1 MFELNKNEKFLAWIC
16 LFSVIF
22 FVIASRRP
30 DIIFNAQP
38 WAEDGKIWIENIY
51 NNGFWSSI
59 LLPQNGYYQT
69 ISRLTYGF
77 ALIFGI
83 SKAALIS
90 NIIAISIRCF
100 FVMFILSERMSF
112 INIQYRIAAVIY
124 FLLMPNLSEGYV
136 NITNI
141 HWYLSLYLMAILIS
155 DDAHSKSWKVHD
167 FSILIISSLSGPFV
181 VFITPCLILKRVSQR
196 GGVIK
201 AIIGINSFDVVM
213 AFCFLIQV
221 VAIIVSSDS
230 GRSAAPLGAGFTL
243 LASIIAYRVMGG
255 SFFPNEYIHPMV
267 QYATINVA
275 AFVLLILVLIYLFI
289 KSDWRIKSAIVFP
302 VLMIGFALAK
312 PMMSLDQP
320 QWPTFLIPGGGER
333 YFFITNFSF
342 YCLLLCVINRF
353 WKNSNLPLMLMVV
366 VTMPLMIRGYI
377 MLPMAE
383 VGYKDDVIT
392 FSKMKAGESMH
403 IHINPP
409 GWEMN
414 LLKK

>member
-1 MFELNKNEKFLAWIC
+1 MFNLNKTERYLAWTC

-51 NNGFWSSI
+51 NNGFWSSV

-69 ISRLTYGF
+69 ISRLTYGV
-77 ALIFGI
+77 ALLFGI

-100 FVMFILSERMSF
+100 FVMFVLSERLS
-112 INIQYRIAAVIY
+112 IIKIQYRIAAVIY

-136 NITNI
+136 NITNV

-155 DDAHSKSWKVHD
+155 DDANSKSWKLHD
-167 FSILIISSLSGPFV
+167 FTILIISSLSGPFV
-181 VFITPCLILKRVSQR
+181 VFIAPCLILKRIAQR
-196 GGVIK
+196 GGIVGAIK
-201 AIIGINSFDVVM
+201 KINSFDVVM
-213 AFCFLIQV
+213 ALCCLVQV
-221 VAIIVSSDS
+221 VAILASSDA
-230 GRSAAPLGAGFTL
+230 GRSAAPLGASFTL
-243 LASIIAYRVMGG
+243 LSSIIAYRVVGG
-255 SFFPNEYIHPMV
+255 TFFPNDYIHPMA
-267 QYATINVA
+267 QHTTLNVA
-275 AFVLLILVLIYLFI
+275 VFSLLALALIYLFI
-289 KSDWRIKSAIVFP
+289 KSCWRTRSAIIFP

-342 YCLLLCVINRF
+342 YCLLLCLISRF
-353 WKNSNLPLMLMVV
+353 WNRSISPLMLMVI

-377 MLPMAE
+377 MPPMAE
-383 VGYKDDVIT
+383 VGYKDDVMKFI
-392 FSKMKAGESMH
+392 KMNPGESMP